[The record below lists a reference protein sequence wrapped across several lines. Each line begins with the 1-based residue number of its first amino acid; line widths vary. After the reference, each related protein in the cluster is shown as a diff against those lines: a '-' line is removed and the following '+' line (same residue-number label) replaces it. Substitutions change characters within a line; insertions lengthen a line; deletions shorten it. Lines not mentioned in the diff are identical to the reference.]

1 MAGRG
6 IIALGF
12 LLYFFLCNKWW
23 VEAQVQIAPSPTE
36 ASCIGIYLSYQ
47 AGKPTKTFPH
57 VSDPTEQ
64 PYTFTSTAT
73 LLNTGTEDLKAW
85 QIFIGFRNKEVLV
98 SASNAVMA
106 DGSSFPAR
114 VGNGT
119 VLAGFPQTDLKTA
132 IETAGD
138 MSQIAVQIEMKGTEF
153 GVGEKSIPMPN
164 NISLANEGYICPRPS
179 QTNGSMEVCCKKDP
193 NFVTVVNETKFLPL
207 QEGDLTISY
216 DVTQAFESYYW
227 AQVTI
232 SNENP
237 IGRLDYWKLSWD
249 WQRGEFIQTM
259 KGAETLEQIQTDC
272 INGAAGSYYQGI
284 DFSTVMSC
292 EKTPTI
298 VDLNQYMANNTEKGK
313 VKYCCRNGTLLPSTI
328 DPSKSKSAFQLQV
341 YKLPPD
347 LNRTTLFPP
356 LNWKI
361 KGILNPDYQCGQPRR
376 VDPTEFPDP
385 SGTQRTISAIASWQI
400 VCNITT
406 KISKPRCCVSFSAF
420 YNESVIPCQTCACG
434 CPSSIRPACSPSEQ
448 AMLLPSSAL
457 LVPFQNR
464 TAKAV
469 AWARMQHFSVP
480 QPLPCGDYCGV
491 SVNWHVYSDYSKG
504 WSARITL
511 FNWGA
516 IEFADWFIAVEMD
529 KAFAGYQDVYSFNGT
544 KIPGL
549 NKTLLMQGKEGL
561 NYLNA
566 ETNGSTPYDPR
577 VPGKQQ
583 SVISF
588 SKKPT
593 PGINIVAGDGFP
605 TKLLFN
611 GEECSLPVIFPSGA
625 GHVVSRNF
633 PPLLLASMFLVLV
646 IL

>member
-1 MAGRG
+1 MVGRG
-6 IIALGF
+6 IIPLVF
-12 LLYFFLCNKWW
+12 FLYFVLCNKWW
-23 VEAQVQIAPSPTE
+23 VEAQTQIAPSPTQDT
-36 ASCIGIYLSYQ
+36 CNGIYLSYT
-47 AGKPTKTFPH
+47 ASNPTKTYPF
-57 VSDPTEQ
+57 VTDPTEQ
-64 PYTFTSTAT
+64 AYTFKSTAT
-73 LLNTGTEDLKAW
+73 IMNTGTEDLKAW
-85 QIFIGFRNKEVLV
+85 QILIGFQHRELLV
-98 SASNAVMA
+98 SASNAVIA
-106 DGSSFPAR
+106 DGSTFPAQ

-138 MSQIAVQIEMKGTEF
+138 MNQIAVQIQMTGTEF
-153 GVGEKSIPMPN
+153 GVGVKSIPMPK
-164 NISLANEGYICPRPS
+164 NISLANEGYTCPKPS
-179 QTNGSMEVCCKKDP
+179 QTNGSMEVCCEKDP
-193 NFVTVVNETKFLPL
+193 NFVNAVNATTFLPR

-216 DVTQAFESYYW
+216 DVTQAFETNYW

-232 SNENP
+232 SNDNP
-237 IGRLDYWKLSWD
+237 IGRLDYWKLSWE
-249 WQRGEFIQTM
+249 WQRGEFIQAM
-259 KGAETLEQIQTDC
+259 KGAETLEQSQTDC
-272 INGAAGSYYQGI
+272 INGAAGSYYQGT
-284 DFSTVMSC
+284 DFSSVMSC
-292 EKTPTI
+292 EKIPTI
-298 VDLNQYMANNTEKGK
+298 VDLNQYMANNTAFGK
-313 VKYCCRNGTLLPSTI
+313 VNFCCRNGTILPSII
-328 DPSKSKSAFQLQV
+328 DPSKSKSAFLLQV

-347 LNRTTLFPP
+347 LNRTTLYPP

-361 KGILNPDYQCGQPRR
+361 NGTLNPDYQCGQPRR
-376 VDPTEFPDP
+376 VDPTGFPDP
-385 SGTQRTISAIASWQI
+385 SGTQRILSAVASWQI
-400 VCNITT
+400 VCNIST

-434 CPSSIRPACSPSEQ
+434 CPSSIQPACSQREQ

-469 AWARMQHFSVP
+469 AWAQLKHFPVP

-491 SVNWHVYSDYSKG
+491 SVNWHIFSDYSKG

-511 FNWGA
+511 FNWGDTQ
-516 IEFADWFIAVEMD
+516 FADWFVAVEMD

-544 KIPGL
+544 KIPEL
-549 NKTLLMQGKEGL
+549 NNTLIMQGNEGL

-566 ETNGSTPYDPR
+566 ETNGSTVSAPR

-605 TKLLFN
+605 GRLLFN
-611 GEECSLPVIFPSGA
+611 GEECSLPDIFPSEA

-633 PPLLLASMFLVLV
+633 PALLLACMFLVLV